1 MRTRTK
7 QSFVVVLTALSGLCL
22 SAPAMADA
30 RTEARAHFRKG
41 MALVLNGQYDEGI
54 DELKIA
60 HDTLPHPDVLYNIAR
75 AYVAMGHLESAVSYY
90 EKYIDTN
97 PADKDEAMAV
107 AAALRARV
115 ARQRATLEAAEAMAR
130 VSPESTGDKSGRT
143 KGQTP
148 TLDPSTASSE
158 RQRGLPEA
166 RVEDRGL
173 EGARQQ
179 PIYEESVAAASKGS
193 ALSPLDAPNSV
204 TIITEQD
211 IRLSGMLRISDLLRR
226 VAGIDIIDATNG
238 YADMSMRGFNQ
249 RMSNKLLILVDGRS
263 VQVEFFGNFFESWL
277 PTDVHDIERI
287 EVVRGPGSALYGAD
301 AFAGVVNIVLKR
313 PGVGSNSLRVGAGPR
328 GEAYGSLV
336 ATGRS
341 GDVDYRVSGG
351 YTRFMRWSR
360 QVQDGRVDVKIVNS
374 DQELG
379 AENSRFHFQS
389 KRHLGKNLSI
399 ELSGG
404 YADAFTDF
412 YAIGIF
418 RGYQQD
424 VRNGYAQAK
433 LQANKVSLRVAYNAA
448 RAINNASSFNYI
460 GQTLYGL
467 PVSTDVVDTEF
478 VYADDFKTGP
488 LGHTVN
494 LGINYKYRHVE
505 SVYTDKVTENFLG
518 FFAQEALKASKHFV
532 LIASGRLDYLPYT
545 EMWEASPRVSLLVH
559 PSERSTIRG
568 SFATAFRKPTSL
580 EGYLSTGIQ
589 STSGDVQAF
598 NDSNRVELKPERVLS
613 AEVGY
618 VNQEA
623 DWLSLN
629 TAAYYNRVTDLV
641 VLDVAPPVTP
651 TDRIGNPLF
660 DSRTGRYTVALT
672 SFTNQCAE
680 FNVFGGEVGARVFP
694 VTGLDLF
701 ANYAYNHVVAVLSP
715 GCDIPDD
722 KRTSAHKVNAGVQVR
737 SEPGIDGEV
746 SVNYVGS
753 QVWSERIVTPSGSFD
768 HTPFPLDA
776 YVLLNARLGYR
787 FADNHVEVGV
797 MGTNLLNQKHKE
809 HPFTQDVGQR
819 FMGFAFYHF

>member
-7 QSFVVVLTALSGLCL
+7 QSFVVVLTALSLLCV
-22 SAPAMADA
+22 SAPAKADA
-30 RTEARAHFRKG
+30 RTEARTHFRKG

-75 AYVAMGHLESAVSYY
+75 AYVAMGDLDNAVVYY
-90 EKYIDTN
+90 ERYIGTN

-115 ARQRATLEAAEAMAR
+115 ARQKATLEAAEAMAR
-130 VSPESTGDKSGRT
+130 VSTDPKAPKPDGPDSVRPEPSRAESSDSG
-143 KGQTP
+143 
-148 TLDPSTASSE
+148 LSE
-158 RQRGLPEA
+158 PRGEA
-166 RVEDRGL
+166 L

-287 EVVRGPGSALYGAD
+287 EIVRGPGSALYGAD

-313 PGVGSNSLRVGAGPR
+313 PGVGSNSLRVGAGPW

-341 GDVDYRVSGG
+341 GDVDYRIGGG

-389 KRHLGKNLSI
+389 KRHLGKNLSV

-448 RAINNASSFNYI
+448 RAINNSSSFNYI

-478 VYADDFKTGP
+478 VYADDFQTGP
-488 LGHTVN
+488 IGHTVN

-518 FFAQEALKASKHFV
+518 FFGQEALKASKEFV
-532 LIASGRLDYLPYT
+532 IIASGRLDYLPYT
-545 EMWEASPRVSLLVH
+545 QMWETSPRVSLLVH

-598 NDSNRVELKPERVLS
+598 NDSDRVELKPERVLS

-618 VNQEA
+618 VNQQV
-623 DWLSLN
+623 DWLALN

-660 DSRTGRYTVALT
+660 DSKTGRYTVALT

-680 FNVFGGEVGARVFP
+680 FNVFGGEVEARVFP

-701 ANYAYNHVVAVLSP
+701 ANYAYNHVVAVLAP

-722 KRTSAHKVNAGVQVR
+722 ERTSAHKVNAGVQVR
-737 SEPGIDGEV
+737 SEAGLDGEV

-787 FADNHVEVGV
+787 FADNHVEVGA

-809 HPFTQDVGQR
+809 HPFTQDVGRR